1 MIYSE
6 NKIFQNSL
14 NLFPNGKILNAIFI
28 KDQQS
33 DISWMA
39 TVNSKDYMTPIHTN
53 FKKPGLIIV
62 IRM

>member
-6 NKIFQNSL
+6 NKIFQNSP

-33 DISWMA
+33 DIS
-39 TVNSKDYMTPIHTN
+39 
-53 FKKPGLIIV
+53 
-62 IRM
+62 